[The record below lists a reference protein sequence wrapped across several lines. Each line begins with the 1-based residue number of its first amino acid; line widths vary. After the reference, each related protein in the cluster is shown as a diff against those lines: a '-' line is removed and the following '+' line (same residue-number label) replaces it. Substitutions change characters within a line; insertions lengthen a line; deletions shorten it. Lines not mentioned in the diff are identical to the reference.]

1 MRILVIGGN
10 GFIGKPL
17 VRELIEHGHD
27 VGIFH
32 RTADGSSG
40 PRAVQIRGDR
50 NRLRD
55 YQEALRDFTPQVIID
70 MILSS
75 GKQAEEL
82 VAVAGDVNA
91 RVVAISSM
99 DVYRAWGV
107 LLGTEPGGL
116 EAMPIREDSPVRTAR
131 RAYPPE
137 IVKTMKG
144 IFSWLNEEYDKFSVE
159 QVVMSGR
166 TRNTVVRFPMV
177 YGPGDPLHRLHGV
190 LKRIADDRPAIILPD
205 DHASWRGPRGYV
217 ENMAH
222 AIALASTS
230 ERAWGRMYHVCEEP
244 SLSELEWEKKVAQ
257 QTGWRGRFVVLP
269 RQKTPK
275 HLLMP
280 GNASQHLVASS
291 ERIRRELGFE
301 EPVTTDEAIRRTITW
316 EQANPP
322 TGASFHQFDYGAEDA
337 ALI

>member
-10 GFIGKPL
+10 GFIGMPL
-17 VRELIEHGHD
+17 VRELIERGHD

-32 RTADGSSG
+32 RSADGPSSPG
-40 PRAVQIRGDR
+40 AVQIQGDR

-55 YQEALRDFTPQVIID
+55 HEEELRNFAPQVITD

-82 VAVAGDVNA
+82 VAVAGDLNA

-99 DVYRAWGV
+99 DVYRAWGI

-116 EAMPIREDSPVRTAR
+116 EPMPITEDSPARTAR

-137 IVKTMKG
+137 IVKIMKG

-159 QVVMSGR
+159 QVVMGGR
-166 TRNTVVRFPMV
+166 TRNTVVRLPMV
-177 YGPGDPLHRLHGV
+177 YGPGDPLHRMHGV
-190 LKRIADDRPAIILPD
+190 LKRIADGRPAIILPD
-205 DHASWRGPRGYV
+205 DHAAWRGPRGYV
-217 ENMAH
+217 ENVAH

-230 ERAWGRMYHVCEEP
+230 DRAWGRIYHVCEEP
-244 SLSELEWEKKVAQ
+244 SFSELDWEKEVAA
-257 QTGWRGRFVVLP
+257 QTEWAGRFVVLP

-280 GNASQHLVASS
+280 GNAAQHVVANS

-301 EPVTTDEAIRRTITW
+301 EPVTTDQAIRRTIAW

-322 TGASFHQFDYGAEDA
+322 TGATLHRFDYDAEDA

>member
-1 MRILVIGGN
+1 MRMLVIGGN
-10 GFIGKPL
+10 GFIGTPL
-17 VRELIEHGHD
+17 VRELIESGHD

-32 RTADGSSG
+32 RGSDGYSNPG
-40 PRAVQIRGDR
+40 ALQIQGDR

-55 YQEALRDFTPQVIID
+55 HEEELRGFAPQVITD

-82 VAVAGDVNA
+82 VAVARDLNA

-107 LLGTEPGGL
+107 MLGTEPGGL
-116 EAMPIREDSPVRTAR
+116 EPMPITEDSPVRMAR

-137 IVKTMKG
+137 IVKIMKG

-159 QVVMSGR
+159 QAVMGGG
-166 TRNTVVRFPMV
+166 TRNTVVRLPMV
-177 YGPGDPLHRLHGV
+177 YGPGDPLHRMYGV
-190 LKRIADDRPAIILPD
+190 LKRIADGRSAIILPD

-217 ENMAH
+217 ENVAH
-222 AIALASTS
+222 AIALAATL
-230 ERAWGRMYHVCEEP
+230 ERAEGRIYHVCEEP
-244 SLSELEWEKKVAQ
+244 SFSDLEWQKKIAT
-257 QTGWRGRFVVLP
+257 QTEWSGKFIVLP
-269 RQKTPK
+269 RQKAPK
-275 HLLMP
+275 HLLML
-280 GNASQHLVASS
+280 GNASQHVVANS

-301 EPVTTDEAIRRTITW
+301 EPVTTDEAIRRTIAW

-322 TGASFHQFDYGAEDA
+322 TGTTLHRFDYDAEDA

>member
-1 MRILVIGGN
+1 MRMLVIGGN
-10 GFIGKPL
+10 GFIGTPL
-17 VRELIEHGHD
+17 VRELIERGHN

-32 RTADGSSG
+32 RGADGSSSSG
-40 PRAVQIRGDR
+40 AVQIQGDR
-50 NRLRD
+50 NRLPD
-55 YQEALRDFTPQVIID
+55 HEQELRDFAPQVITD

-82 VAVAGDVNA
+82 VAVARDLNA

-107 LLGTEPGGL
+107 MLGTEPGGL
-116 EAMPIREDSPVRTAR
+116 EPMPITEDSPVRTAR

-159 QVVMSGR
+159 QAVMGGG
-166 TRNTVVRFPMV
+166 TRNTVVRLPMV
-177 YGPGDPLHRLHGV
+177 YGPGDPLHRMYGV
-190 LKRIADDRPAIILPD
+190 LKRIADGRSAIILPD

-217 ENMAH
+217 ENVAH

-230 ERAWGRMYHVCEEP
+230 DRKGRIYHVCEEP
-244 SLSELEWEKKVAQ
+244 SLSELEWQKKIAT
-257 QTGWRGRFVVLP
+257 QTEWSGRFVVLP
-269 RQKTPK
+269 RQKAPK
-275 HLLMP
+275 HLLML
-280 GNASQHLVASS
+280 GNASQHVVANS

-301 EPVTTDEAIRRTITW
+301 EPVTTDEAIRRTIAW

-322 TGASFHQFDYGAEDA
+322 TGATLHRFDYDAEDA